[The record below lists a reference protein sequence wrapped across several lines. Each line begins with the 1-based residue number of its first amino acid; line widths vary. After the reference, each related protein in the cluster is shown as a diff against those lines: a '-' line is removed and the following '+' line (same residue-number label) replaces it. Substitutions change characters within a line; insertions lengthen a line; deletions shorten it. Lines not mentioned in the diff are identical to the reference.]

1 MRKIF
6 FILGCLSVLGTSYGI
21 SAEFLSKGAKGQYY
35 FRCEAYRSGK
45 ITVTF
50 SNGNV
55 VVKGTPTRSYY
66 IGSTPT
72 GRKQRRIFAYKY
84 ARLYCL
90 DFANR

>member
-1 MRKIF
+1 MNKTF
-6 FILGCLSVLGTSYGI
+6 LFAMLLLLYVSSGMA
-21 SAEFLSKGAKGQYY
+21 AEFLSTGSKGQYY

-66 IGSTPT
+66 IGNTPAD
-72 GRKQRRIFAYKY
+72 RKQRRVFAYKY
-84 ARLYCL
+84 ARQYCL
-90 DFANR
+90 DLANR